1 MKSKTKLAA
10 MFLAAGAMLGAWAE
24 TITIG
29 RGTESEEFLPTTS
42 FYNYSLTQQIY
53 ASDEIGGSCTI
64 KSIAFKNVGIEQTR
78 TLDIYLVH
86 TDKESF
92 GNVKDWI
99 AVTDVDNVFSG
110 EVTFSPMEWTTIA
123 LDVPFGYN
131 GTNNLAVIIDDNT
144 GTYSSGLKC
153 LAFDAVA
160 QAIRIYSDSTNFDPF
175 NPGDYSGLT
184 KEVKNQI
191 KLGVSDYKPVG
202 LGVAEFEDLTYYVDE
217 GDILSVS
224 VKGGCEKMPA
234 RATVCLQYQTA
245 AAADIDLKNGD
256 VDGLVPNGGLKFPL
270 TLTWD
275 KGDTEP
281 KTIRIPV
288 KADILVEGNERFFL
302 QIAEPVGM
310 ELGGTEIAQVTIVD
324 KNTKT
329 LKATV
334 SPCKPKPNETV
345 SSHEIDVV
353 TGSRRG
359 FVAGS
364 GEYTAGTKLT
374 IVAEARPDSQFICW
388 EKDGSPVYDKAK
400 YQFTVSEDATY
411 TAIFDEAVYVDAVAL
426 SADGGKATGS
436 GYCAAGKKVTLK
448 ATANKNNRF
457 VGWYAFEPTSVVV
470 PDLGELPP
478 PPAFDRASLEP
489 VATTPSLVIDRTT
502 TPGKTTATAT
512 VLTGVDTSTTFFA
525 VFEQDPL
532 VSVIPVDGNGVN
544 YDAGKVTGAGRYEPG
559 KKVTLKATANKGYVF
574 TGFYDARGHLVDET
588 RSATY
593 TFEMG
598 DFDVPLTAVFVSPD
612 EDAASIRAF
621 IEIPEYHTAIVLD
634 SDDPWN
640 PYEYNIY
647 TYCGVAAN
655 CIIEVTALSA
665 TTVKASGLPPG
676 VKLVQDKATGAW
688 SLTGAPT
695 TASKFDIDGNPI
707 PYEVKLTVT
716 TAGKSSKTY
725 LNNWV
730 VAPLPEWAVGTFDGA
745 MLSYIFTRDVFY
757 SLEPYVDGLFSMT
770 VAANGKISGKYQM
783 AGKSWTF
790 SAASFDYVDRIGA
803 WGVLSEQPEFRATL
817 IAKSGKEVV
826 TNVIGVAGSS
836 IYDPKGEKV
845 TRGIVESY
853 RGYRLGFNLFMGI
866 EAIQNL
872 WKVEPWKSA
881 MKDFVQ
887 NTPTYVEEIWDDDGD
902 SDPVRVGTVSL
913 KFAASGAVTA
923 KGDFV
928 VGQNPTTNKDI
939 TYSATCSTTFIPMID
954 DGDSISFGT
963 RDIMQAADPD
973 IPGVVFVVFP
983 PNPQKGFPGWSKT
996 ISIGGA
1002 SIGLGIR

>member
-1 MKSKTKLAA
+1 MKTKLAA
-10 MFLAAGAMLGAWAE
+10 MLLAAGAMLGAWAE

-29 RGTESEEFLPTTS
+29 SGTESEEFLPTTS

-78 TLDIYLVH
+78 TFDIYLVH

-123 LDVPFGYN
+123 LDVPFDYN

-202 LGVAEFEDLTYYVDE
+202 LGVAEFGDLTYYVDE
-217 GDILSVS
+217 GDILSVT
-224 VKGGCEKMPA
+224 VMGGCEKMPA

-288 KADILVEGNERFFL
+288 KADNLVEGNERLFL
-302 QIAEPVGM
+302 QLAEPVGM
-310 ELGGTEIAQVTIVD
+310 ELGPTEIAQVTIVD
-324 KNTKT
+324 MNTKA
-329 LKATV
+329 LKASVT
-334 SPCKPKPNETV
+334 PYRPKKDETV
-345 SSHEIDVV
+345 ASHTIDVV

-364 GEYTAGTKLT
+364 GEYTAGSKLT
-374 IVAEARPDSQFICW
+374 IVAEARPDSEFKGW
-388 EKDGSPVYDKAK
+388 EKDGVLVSEKAK
-400 YQFTVSEDATY
+400 YQFTVTENATY
-411 TAIFDEAVYVDAVAL
+411 TAIFDEAAYVDAVAL

-448 ATANKNNRF
+448 ASANKNNRF
-457 VGWYAFEPTSVVV
+457 VGWYAFVPTSVVV

-478 PPAFDRASLEP
+478 PPTFDRASLAL

-502 TPGKTTATAT
+502 NPRNNSPATST

-532 VSVIPVDGNGVN
+532 VSVIPVDADGVN

-559 KKVTLKATANKGYVF
+559 KKVTLKATAGKGYVF
-574 TGFYDARGHLVDET
+574 AGFYNASRRLVDET

-598 DFDVPLTAVFVSPD
+598 DFDVPLTAVFVSPE
-612 EDAASIRAF
+612 EDAASIKVVAT
-621 IEIPEYHTAIVLD
+621 IPDYDGPVVLD
-634 SDDPWN
+634 AEN
-640 PYEYNIY
+640 PDAFV
-647 TYCGVAAN
+647 TYCGVEVD
-655 CIIEVTALSA
+655 CQIEATALSA
-665 TTVKASGLPPG
+665 TTVKASGLPAG
-676 VKLVQDKATGAW
+676 VKLVQDKATGVW
-688 SLTGAPT
+688 SLAGAPT
-695 TASKFDIDGNPI
+695 AASKYDSNGDPEY
-707 PYEVKLTVT
+707 YEVKLTVT

-725 LNNWV
+725 LNYWRV
-730 VAPLPEWAVGTFDGA
+730 EPLPDWAVGTFDGA
-745 MLSYIFTRDVFY
+745 VLGNMDIKATKEVFFP
-757 SLEPYVDGLFSMT
+757 EPTVEGIFSMT

-783 AGKSWTF
+783 DGKSWTF
-790 SAASFDYVDRIGA
+790 SAPSFSEAYVPWRA
-803 WGVLSEQPEFRATL
+803 LPQPEFYATL

-826 TNVIGVAGSS
+826 TNVIELSDSS
-836 IYDPKGEKV
+836 TCDPKGDKV
-845 TRGIVESY
+845 ARGTVFGDFYYGE
-853 RGYRLGFNLFMGI
+853 GMGRKILI
-866 EAIQNL
+866 EGVQNQ

-887 NTPTYVEEIWDDDGD
+887 NTPTYVEEVWSVESGE
-902 SDPVRVGTVSL
+902 PVRVGTVSL

-928 VGQNPTTNKDI
+928 VGRNPTTNKDI
-939 TYSATCSTTFIPMID
+939 TYSATCSTTFIPML
-954 DGDSISFGT
+954 DGCNDSISLGSWEPS
-963 RDIMQAADPD
+963 RDVLLAEPEL
-973 IPGVVFVVFP
+973 PGAVYVVFP
-983 PNPQKGFPGWSKT
+983 PNAQKNFPGWSKT
-996 ISIGGA
+996 ITIGDVD
-1002 SIGLGIR
+1002 LVN